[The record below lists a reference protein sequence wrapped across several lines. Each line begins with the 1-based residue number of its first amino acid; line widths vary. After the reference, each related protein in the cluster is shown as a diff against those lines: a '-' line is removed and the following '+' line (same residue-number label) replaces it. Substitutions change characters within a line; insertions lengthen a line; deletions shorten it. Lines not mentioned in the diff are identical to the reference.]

1 MKSMKQRNGVSFL
14 KIASTCA
21 ATLLVFGSNAVPA
34 YAQQSGPALRELD
47 AFAHVWAGVSG
58 YGATVRI
65 FVQKDA
71 QTQNVAFDYSFDK
84 PSNVKVH
91 VTAGPNAG
99 VTLDWNGGPTVV
111 ARRGSGLSA
120 LFSKTLSLH
129 DPAVTTLNGSSIDEL
144 SFGAILAHVQRQ
156 PGSVSEA
163 PAQPIDGVAVN
174 AITLI
179 PSTSTEDAGLT
190 REVLE
195 LSAATH
201 LPMRLLGYEGLTLV
215 RKIDLSNIQLHGV

>member
-1 MKSMKQRNGVSFL
+1 MKSMKQRNGVSL
-14 KIASTCA
+14 LWTGSTCVA
-21 ATLLVFGSNAVPA
+21 ALLVFASNAVPA
-34 YAQQSGPALRELD
+34 CAQPSVPAVRELN
-47 AFAHVWAGVSG
+47 AFAQAWAGVSG

-71 QTQNVAFDYSFDK
+71 QTQNVAFDYTFDK

-91 VTAGPNAG
+91 VLAGPNAG

-120 LFSKTLSLH
+120 LFTKTLSLH
-129 DPAVTTLNGSSIDEL
+129 DPAVTTLNGSSIDQL
-144 SFGAILAHVQRQ
+144 SFGAILAHLQQQ
-156 PGSVSEA
+156 PGIVSEA

-179 PSTSTEDAGLT
+179 PSTSAGDAGLT

-201 LPMRLLGYEGLTLV
+201 LPMRLLGYEGSTLV

>member
-1 MKSMKQRNGVSFL
+1 MKQRNGVWSL
-14 KIASTCA
+14 TAASTCA
-21 ATLLVFGSNAVPA
+21 AALLVLGSNAVPA
-34 YAQQSGPALRELD
+34 SAQQSAPAARELD
-47 AFAHVWAGVSG
+47 AFARAWSGVSG

-65 FVQKDA
+65 FVQKDT
-71 QTQNVAFDYSFDK
+71 QTQNVAFNYTFDK

-91 VTAGPNAG
+91 VIAGPNVG

-120 LFSKTLSLH
+120 LFTKTLSLH
-129 DPAVTTLNGSSIDEL
+129 DPAVTTLNGSSIDQL
-144 SFGAILAHVQRQ
+144 SFGAILAHVQQQ
-156 PGSVSEA
+156 PGTVSEA

-201 LPMRLLGYEGLTLV
+201 LPMRLLGYEGSTLV
-215 RKIDLSNIQLHGV
+215 RKIDLSNIQLHSV